1 MKLLSISLGICL
13 CSFQAAL
20 LCAQEDDAA
29 DLTKMLKEAQE
40 LQKDANQI
48 QKQNPPSPDA
58 KKKLAEMEAEA
69 KAEAAH
75 QEKEEELEK
84 QKLQAALKQQLD
96 APGKVSL
103 PDWTPATPQF
113 KVTGPAVKKIVGDEV
128 RVIQTGTTS
137 IAPKEVADSW
147 EAAATAASNL
157 NRGRNNISSNGTI
170 TMIMFL
176 STRTDPSEE
185 VKMEATR
192 APGEKLTRIEI
203 SSPLP
208 KPVIE
213 GE

>member
-1 MKLLSISLGICL
+1 
-13 CSFQAAL
+13 
-20 LCAQEDDAA
+20 
-29 DLTKMLKEAQE
+29 MLKEAQE
-40 LQKDANQI
+40 LQQQAAEI
-48 QKQNPPSPDA
+48 QKQNPTTPDA
-58 KKKLAEMEAEA
+58 KKKLSEMEAEA
-69 KAEAAH
+69 KAEAAR
-75 QEKEEELEK
+75 QEKEEELES
-84 QKLQAALKQQLD
+84 QKLQAALRQQLD

-103 PDWTPATPQF
+103 PGWTPATPQF

-170 TMIMFL
+170 TVIMFL
-176 STRTDPSEE
+176 STRTDPPEE

>member
-1 MKLLSISLGICL
+1 MKPLPILLVICV
-13 CSFQAAL
+13 CSFPASL
-20 LCAQEDDAA
+20 LWAQEDDAS
-29 DLTKMLKEAQE
+29 DLTKALKEAQE
-40 LQKDANQI
+40 LQQQANEI

-84 QKLQAALKQQLD
+84 HKLQAALKQQLD

-113 KVTGPAVKKIVGDEV
+113 KVAGPAVKKIVGDEV

-147 EAAATAASNL
+147 ETAATAASNL
-157 NRGRNNISSNGTI
+157 NRGRNNISSNGT
-170 TMIMFL
+170 TTVIMFL
-176 STRTDPSEE
+176 SARTDPPEE

-192 APGEKLTRIEI
+192 APGEKLTQVTI

-208 KPVIE
+208 KPTIGDE
-213 GE
+213 

>member
-1 MKLLSISLGICL
+1 MKLLPISLVICV
-13 CSFQAAL
+13 CSFLAPL
-20 LCAQEDDAA
+20 LRAQEDDAS
-29 DLTKMLKEAQE
+29 DLTKMLKEAKE
-40 LQKDANQI
+40 LQQQASEI
-48 QKQNPPSPDA
+48 QKQNPTSPDA
-58 KKKLAEMEAEA
+58 KKKLAEMEAEG

-75 QEKEEELEK
+75 QEKEEELEN

-113 KVTGPAVKKIVGDEV
+113 KVAGPAVKRIVGDEV

-147 EAAATAASNL
+147 DATATAASNL

-170 TMIMFL
+170 TTIMFL
-176 STRTDPSEE
+176 STRTDPVQEL
-185 VKMEATR
+185 KMEAKR
-192 APGEKLTRIEI
+192 APDERVTQITI

>member
-1 MKLLSISLGICL
+1 MKLLLISLVICL
-13 CSFQAAL
+13 GSFRASL
-20 LCAQEDDAA
+20 LRAQEDDASE
-29 DLTKMLKEAQE
+29 LTKALKEAQE
-40 LQKDANQI
+40 LQQEANQI

-58 KKKLAEMEAEA
+58 KKKLAEMETDA
-69 KAEAAH
+69 KAEAVR
-75 QEKEEELEK
+75 QEKEEKLEN

-103 PDWTPATPQF
+103 PDWTPATPQL
-113 KVTGPAVKKIVGDEV
+113 KVAGPAVKKIVGDEV

-147 EAAATAASNL
+147 EAAATASTNL

-170 TMIMFL
+170 TTIMFL
-176 STRTDPSEE
+176 STRTNPVQE
-185 VKMEATR
+185 VKMEAKR
-192 APGEKLTRIEI
+192 APNERVTQITI

>member
-1 MKLLSISLGICL
+1 MKLLSISLVICL
-13 CSFQAAL
+13 CSLQAAL
-20 LCAQEDDAA
+20 LRAQEDDAA

-40 LQKDANQI
+40 LQKEANQI

-58 KKKLAEMEAEA
+58 KKRLAEMEAEG
-69 KAEAAH
+69 KAEAAR
-75 QEKEEELEK
+75 QEKEDELEK

-103 PDWTPATPQF
+103 PTWTPVTPQF
-113 KVTGPAVKKIVGDEV
+113 KVAGPPLKKIVGDEV

-147 EAAATAASNL
+147 EAAATAVSNL

-170 TMIMFL
+170 TTIIFL

-192 APGEKLTRIEI
+192 APDEKLTRIEI

-213 GE
+213 SE

>member
-1 MKLLSISLGICL
+1 MKLLPVPVCL
-13 CSFQAAL
+13 CACLFCVPL
-20 LCAQEDDAA
+20 LRAQQDDAS
-29 DLTKMLKEAQE
+29 DLTKMLKEAQG
-40 LQKDANQI
+40 LQQQANEI
-48 QKQNPPSPDA
+48 QKQNPTTPA
-58 KKKLAEMEAEA
+58 TKKKLAEMEAEA
-69 KAEAAH
+69 KAEAAR
-75 QEKEEELEK
+75 QEKEEQLEN

-113 KVTGPAVKKIVGDEV
+113 KVAGPAVKKIVGDEV

-157 NRGRNNISSNGTI
+157 NRTRNSISSNGTI